1 MRYHDL
7 IQNICVRYF
16 KILKTE
22 AKISQKEIAD
32 FIGVSDCLISKW
44 KNQQR
49 RIGTEYYK
57 NILDFLLEH
66 LALILKHR
74 LVYDDLEIISEN
86 RFVDEKW
93 IRIICEKK
101 CVDIYFSDV
110 DTLVIRE
117 GKDSSVID
125 RQEIKQRKWM
135 RSFYFE
141 ESAEMTGDQW
151 IFLNQCD
158 EKITEYLEGD

>member
-1 MRYHDL
+1 MRYHNL

-57 NILDFLLEH
+57 NILDFF
-66 LALILKHR
+66 K
-74 LVYDDLEIISEN
+74 
-86 RFVDEKW
+86 
-93 IRIICEKK
+93 
-101 CVDIYFSDV
+101 
-110 DTLVIRE
+110 
-117 GKDSSVID
+117 SV
-125 RQEIKQRKWM
+125 R
-135 RSFYFE
+135 
-141 ESAEMTGDQW
+141 
-151 IFLNQCD
+151 
-158 EKITEYLEGD
+158 